1 MRWNGS
7 KCCFY
12 NIFNKVLDLT
22 GNVEDL
28 FESVISA
35 WEVVIVFVLPFEINV
50 AGNVFGATVV
60 FVSLWSGV
68 TVSKAAVF
76 SFLNSSVIENVSGF
90 VAIVSFFTVATSK
103 FIVLISFFDVGEI
116 TNCCATV
123 KVSLVK
129 VASCF
134 AVKLVL
140 FGILFLSDVLSDK
153 AWTIVVK
160 IVSKSLLN
168 DCEMEVILFLISSL
182 FEVIDDVS
190 GSQDVIFSIIF
201 VATKTE
207 VVDWSFFIP
216 SGFKVVDGITGDT
229 VIVLVSEVAV
239 IGYTGDVMNSLL

>member
-1 MRWNGS
+1 MAVNVAFITS
-7 KCCFY
+7 V
-12 NIFNKVLDLT
+12 IKVLDLT
-22 GNVEDL
+22 GNVI
-28 FESVISA
+28 FA

-50 AGNVFGATVV
+50 AGNVFGAAVA

-103 FIVLISFFDVGEI
+103 LIVLISFFDVGEI

-123 KVSLVK
+123 KVSWVK
-129 VASCF
+129 EASCF

-140 FGILFLSDVLSDK
+140 FGILFLSDVLSNK

-160 IVSKSLLN
+160 IVSKSLFN

-190 GSQDVIFSIIF
+190 GSQDVIF

-239 IGYTGDVMNSLL
+239 IGYTGDVLNSLL